1 MLYGMGVAVMSSH
14 RFAQYLVVGALAAAV
29 LAGLAAG
36 VPEPAPFV
44 DEILQTIAPALDAG
58 PLD

>member
-1 MLYGMGVAVMSSH
+1 MSSH